1 MAKKPAPAAVKPAA
15 AKTGV
20 DQTLLRDLAA
30 ILNDTGLAEI
40 EIEQPGLRLR
50 VSRGSSTVM
59 AYAPPA
65 PAQHAPAHHA
75 APAAPAAT
83 ATAAAAP
90 ADPAQHPGAVKS
102 PMVGTAYRA
111 ASPGAANFIEIG
123 KDVKQG
129 QTILI
134 IEAMK
139 TMNQIPAPRSG
150 KVTQIL
156 VNDGEPVEFGQA
168 LVVIE

>member
-1 MAKKPAPAAVKPAA
+1 MAKKPVTPAATSKAP
-15 AKTGV
+15 KTGV
-20 DQTLLRDLAA
+20 DQELLRDLAA

-50 VSRGSSTVM
+50 VARGGTNVM
-59 AYAPPA
+59 AYAP
-65 PAQHAPAHHA
+65 Q
-75 APAAPAAT
+75 
-83 ATAAAAP
+83 AAAP
-90 ADPAQHPGAVKS
+90 APAPAPAVSAPAPAAAPVASDPAANPGAVKS
-102 PMVGTAYRA
+102 PMVGTVYLAP
-111 ASPGAANFIEIG
+111 SPGAANFVAVG

-134 IEAMK
+134 VEAMK

-150 KVTQIL
+150 KITQIL
-156 VNDGEPVEFGQA
+156 VEDGEPVEFGQA

>member
-1 MAKKPAPAAVKPAA
+1 MAKKPVTPAATSKAP
-15 AKTGV
+15 KTGV
-20 DQTLLRDLAA
+20 DQELLRDLAA

-50 VSRGSSTVM
+50 VARGGTNVM
-59 AYAPPA
+59 AYAP
-65 PAQHAPAHHA
+65 Q
-75 APAAPAAT
+75 
-83 ATAAAAP
+83 AAAP
-90 ADPAQHPGAVKS
+90 APAPAVSAPAPAAAPVASDPAANPGAVKS
-102 PMVGTAYRA
+102 PMVGTVYLAP
-111 ASPGAANFIEIG
+111 SPGAANFVAVG

-134 IEAMK
+134 VEAMK

-150 KVTQIL
+150 KITQIL
-156 VNDGEPVEFGQA
+156 VEDGEPVEFGQA

>member
-1 MAKKPAPAAVKPAA
+1 MAKKPVTPAATSKAP
-15 AKTGV
+15 KTGV
-20 DQTLLRDLAA
+20 DQELLRDLAA

-50 VSRGSSTVM
+50 VARGGTNVM
-59 AYAPPA
+59 AYAP
-65 PAQHAPAHHA
+65 Q
-75 APAAPAAT
+75 
-83 ATAAAAP
+83 AAAP
-90 ADPAQHPGAVKS
+90 APAPAPAVSAPAPTAAPVASDPAANPGAVKS
-102 PMVGTAYRA
+102 PMVGTVYLAP
-111 ASPGAANFIEIG
+111 SPGAANFVAVG

-134 IEAMK
+134 VEAMK

-150 KVTQIL
+150 KITQIL
-156 VNDGEPVEFGQA
+156 VEDGEPVEFGQA

>member
-1 MAKKPAPAAVKPAA
+1 MAKKPVTPAATSKAP
-15 AKTGV
+15 KTGV
-20 DQTLLRDLAA
+20 DQELLRDLAA

-50 VSRGSSTVM
+50 VARGGTNVM
-59 AYAPPA
+59 AYAP
-65 PAQHAPAHHA
+65 Q
-75 APAAPAAT
+75 
-83 ATAAAAP
+83 AAAP
-90 ADPAQHPGAVKS
+90 APAPAPAVSAPAPAAAPVASDPAANTGAVKS
-102 PMVGTAYRA
+102 PMVGTVYLAP
-111 ASPGAANFIEIG
+111 SPGAANFVAVG

-134 IEAMK
+134 VEAMK

-150 KVTQIL
+150 KITQIL
-156 VNDGEPVEFGQA
+156 VEDGEPVEFGQA